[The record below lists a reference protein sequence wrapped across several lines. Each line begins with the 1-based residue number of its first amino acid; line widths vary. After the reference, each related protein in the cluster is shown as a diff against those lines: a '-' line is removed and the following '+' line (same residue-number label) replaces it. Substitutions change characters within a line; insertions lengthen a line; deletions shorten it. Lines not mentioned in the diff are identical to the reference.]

1 MIKDRAGIIHQE
13 RLRAFSREHLYYE
26 LTMFFGVTKR
36 LGDGVNDQYIYSALL
51 ESFVIHASLIL
62 DFFYKPPQKDDDA
75 SVMHFIKD
83 IPKWK
88 KLRPSYDKY
97 FRKFHRRRSREVV
110 HLSYK
115 RLDIDASEKLWNA
128 EKIVPSIRELVRVFL
143 QVADPDLLHPRL
155 YQLESFLK
163 E

>member
-1 MIKDRAGIIHQE
+1 MGIIHQE
-13 RLRAFSREHLYYE
+13 RLRAFSGEHLYYE
-26 LTMFFGVTKR
+26 LNMFFGVTKR
-36 LGDGVNDQYIYSALL
+36 LGEGAHDQYIYSALL
-51 ESFVIHASLIL
+51 ESFVIHTSLIL
-62 DFFYKPPQKDDDA
+62 DFFYKPPAKADDA
-75 SVMHFIKD
+75 TVMHFIKD
-83 IPKWK
+83 IARWK

-115 RLDIDASEKLWNA
+115 RLDIDASEKLWNV

-143 QVADPDLLHPRL
+143 KVADPDLLHPRL
-155 YQLESFLK
+155 YQLENFLK